1 VSFSAEGVP
10 SLAGCQGGGTVT
22 GMLGTS
28 QAAPHV
34 AGLAALLVEKYGK
47 GQPQTIKHLIEQSSD
62 PIDPAY
68 GRGRISVKNA
78 LGL

>member
-1 VSFSAEGVP
+1 MAE
-10 SLAGCQGGGTVT
+10 T
-22 GMLGTS
+22 GIR
-28 QAAPHV
+28 
-34 AGLAALLVEKYGK
+34 
-47 GQPQTIKHLIEQSSD
+47 QPQTIKRLIEQSSD